1 MAKKKKV
8 EAIEEIVDKKE
19 EQAVEVAVVE
29 EPVIAQQEEKA
40 DDGIARLDLRDFKD
54 KPTEE
59 AVKETVA
66 ETEVE
71 ADAEEQVVEDKSIDE
86 SVLFIKT
93 TTDLIDAKVNSGVS
107 LNTLFPPGLSEEV
120 TLEEVTETAEKLEE
134 NIEEAIEK
142 AEEEGVKLPDNI
154 QKVIDFMDDTGGS
167 LEDYVQLN
175 KDYSEMS
182 DNELLTEYLKK
193 TKPHLDAEERSFLME
208 DLYSWDEDLDE
219 DRDIRRKKL
228 ALKEQVADAK
238 NHLDGLKSK
247 YYDEI
252 KAGSKLN
259 PEQKKAID
267 FFNRYSEDQT
277 VAEDNTKFFK
287 RKTNEVFSDGFKGF
301 EYNVGDKRFRL
312 NVKDTEGVKNDQMD
326 IGNFVNKFVDK
337 ETNKMEDAKGYHK
350 SLFTAMNPDVVA
362 NHFYQQG
369 KTDALKES
377 MSKAKN
383 VDMSPRGTLSGE
395 STPSGNKFRSIQGD
409 SSSDFKIKIGQNR
422 SNKIT

>member
-8 EAIEEIVDKKE
+8 EKVEEIVDKNE
-19 EQAVEVAVVE
+19 EQAVEVATVE
-29 EPVIAQQEEKA
+29 EPAKPKEEKV
-40 DDGIARLDLRDFKD
+40 DDGIARLDLRDFQE

-59 AVKETVA
+59 PTEETVEEPQVEPEVKA
-66 ETEVE
+66 EV
-71 ADAEEQVVEDKSIDE
+71 EEQVI
-86 SVLFIKT
+86 
-93 TTDLIDAKVNSGVS
+93 
-107 LNTLFPPGLSEEV
+107 EEV
-120 TLEEVTETAEKLEE
+120 VEEPVEESPVQEIALEEVTEIADKLEE

-142 AEEEGVKLPDNI
+142 AEEQGTKLPENI
-154 QKVIDFMDDTGGS
+154 QKVIDFMDETGGS

-175 KDYSEMS
+175 KDYSKMS
-182 DNELLTEYLKK
+182 DNELLSEYLKQ
-193 TKPHLDAEERSFLME
+193 TKPHLNDEERSFLME

-219 DRDIRRKKL
+219 ERDIRRKKL

-259 PEQKKAID
+259 PEQQKAID
-267 FFNRYSEDQT
+267 FFNRYNKNQT
-277 VAEDNTKFFK
+277 VAEDNAKFFK
-287 RKTNEVFSDGFKGF
+287 KKTNEVFSNEFKGF
-301 EYNVGDKRFRL
+301 EYNIGDKRFRL
-312 NVKDTEGVKNDQMD
+312 NVKDTESVKNNQMD
-326 IGNFVNKFVDK
+326 IGNFVNKFLNK
-337 ETNKMEDAKGYHK
+337 ETNKIEDAKGYHK

-369 KTDALKES
+369 KADALKES

-383 VDMSPRGTLSGE
+383 VDMSPRGTLSSENTPGGMKFKSISGE
-395 STPSGNKFRSIQGD
+395 

-422 SNKIT
+422 SNRIT

>member
-8 EAIEEIVDKKE
+8 EKVEEIVDKKE
-19 EQAVEVAVVE
+19 EQAVEVAAVE
-29 EPVIAQQEEKA
+29 EQAKPEQEEKV
-40 DDGIARLDLRDFKD
+40 DDGIAKLDLRDFQD
-54 KPTEE
+54 KPAEEPIEEPVAEVEEEAKEQAVEEIVEEQPTEE
-59 AVKETVA
+59 SPI
-66 ETEVE
+66 
-71 ADAEEQVVEDKSIDE
+71 EEI
-86 SVLFIKT
+86 
-93 TTDLIDAKVNSGVS
+93 A
-107 LNTLFPPGLSEEV
+107 
-120 TLEEVTETAEKLEE
+120 LEEVTEIADKLEE
-134 NIEEAIEK
+134 NIEEAVEK
-142 AEEEGVKLPDNI
+142 AEEEGTQLPENI
-154 QKVIDFMDDTGGS
+154 QKVIDFMDETGGS

-175 KDYSEMS
+175 KDYSKMS
-182 DNELLTEYLKK
+182 DNDLLSEYLKQ

-208 DLYSWDEDLDE
+208 DLYSWDEDIDE
-219 DRDIRRKKL
+219 DRDIKRKKL
-228 ALKEQVADAK
+228 ALKEQVANAK

-267 FFNRYSEDQT
+267 FFNRYNENQT

-287 RKTNEVFSDGFKGF
+287 RKTNEVFSDAFKGF

-312 NVKDTEGVKNDQMD
+312 NVKDTDSVKENQMD
-326 IGNFVNKFVDK
+326 IGNFVNKFLNK
-337 ETNKMEDAKGYHK
+337 ETSKIEDAKGYHK

-369 KTDALKES
+369 KADALKES

-383 VDMSPRGTLSGE
+383 VDMSPRGTLSSE
-395 STPSGNKFRSIQGD
+395 SAPSGTKFKSISGE

-422 SNKIT
+422 SNRIT

>member
-59 AVKETVA
+59 AAKETVA

-71 ADAEEQVVEDKSIDE
+71 ADAEEQVVEEISEEENPI
-86 SVLFIKT
+86 
-93 TTDLIDAKVNSGVS
+93 
-107 LNTLFPPGLSEEV
+107 EEV

>member
-1 MAKKKKV
+1 MAKKKNVEKV
-8 EAIEEIVDKKE
+8 EEIVDKNE
-19 EQAVEVAVVE
+19 EQTVEVAAAE
-29 EPVIAQQEEKA
+29 EPAKPEEEKV
-40 DDGIARLDLRDFKD
+40 DDGIARLDLRDFQE

-59 AVKETVA
+59 TTEEPEAQAEAKEQAVE
-66 ETEVE
+66 EVIE
-71 ADAEEQVVEDKSIDE
+71 EVVEEQPIEESPVEEI
-86 SVLFIKT
+86 
-93 TTDLIDAKVNSGVS
+93 A
-107 LNTLFPPGLSEEV
+107 
-120 TLEEVTETAEKLEE
+120 LEEVAEIADKLEE

-142 AEEEGVKLPDNI
+142 AEEQGTQLPENI
-154 QKVIDFMDDTGGS
+154 QKVIDFMDETGGS

-175 KDYSEMS
+175 KDYSKMS
-182 DNELLTEYLKK
+182 DNDLLSEYLKQ
-193 TKPHLDAEERSFLME
+193 TKPHLNAEERSFLME
-208 DLYSWDEDLDE
+208 DLYSWDEDIDE
-219 DRDIRRKKL
+219 DRDIKRKKL
-228 ALKEQVADAK
+228 ALKEQVANAK

-267 FFNRYSEDQT
+267 FFNRYNENQT

-312 NVKDTEGVKNDQMD
+312 NVKDAESVKENQMD
-326 IGNFVNKFVDK
+326 IGNFVNKFLNK
-337 ETNKMEDAKGYHK
+337 ETNKIEDAKGYHK

-369 KTDALKES
+369 KADALKES

-383 VDMSPRGTLSGE
+383 VDMSPRGTLSSE
-395 STPSGNKFRSIQGD
+395 SAPSGTKFKSISGE

-422 SNKIT
+422 SNRIT

>member
-8 EAIEEIVDKKE
+8 EKVEEIVDKKE
-19 EQAVEVAVVE
+19 EQAVEVAAVE
-29 EPVIAQQEEKA
+29 EPVKPEQEEKV
-40 DDGIARLDLRDFKD
+40 DDGIAKLDLRDFQEKTIEEPVAEVEE
-54 KPTEE
+54 KTEEQAVEEIVEEQPTEE
-59 AVKETVA
+59 TPI
-66 ETEVE
+66 
-71 ADAEEQVVEDKSIDE
+71 EEI
-86 SVLFIKT
+86 
-93 TTDLIDAKVNSGVS
+93 A
-107 LNTLFPPGLSEEV
+107 
-120 TLEEVTETAEKLEE
+120 LEEVTEIADKLEE
-134 NIEEAIEK
+134 NIEEAVEK
-142 AEEEGVKLPDNI
+142 AEEEGTQLPENI
-154 QKVIDFMDDTGGS
+154 QKVIDFMDETGGS

-175 KDYSEMS
+175 KDYSKMS
-182 DNELLTEYLKK
+182 DNDLLSEYLKQ
-193 TKPHLDAEERSFLME
+193 TKPHLNDEERSFLME
-208 DLYSWDEDLDE
+208 DLYSWDEDIDE
-219 DRDIRRKKL
+219 DRDIKRKKL

-267 FFNRYSEDQT
+267 FFNRYNENQT
-277 VAEDNTKFFK
+277 AAEDNTKFFK

-312 NVKDTEGVKNDQMD
+312 NVKDTDSVKENQMD
-326 IGNFVNKFVDK
+326 IGNFVNKFINK

-369 KTDALKES
+369 KADALKES

-383 VDMSPRGTLSGE
+383 VDMSPRGSLSGE
-395 STPSGNKFRSIQGD
+395 STPSGTKFKSISGE

-422 SNKIT
+422 SNRIT

>member
-59 AVKETVA
+59 AAKETVA

-71 ADAEEQVVEDKSIDE
+71 ADAEEQVVEEISEEENPI
-86 SVLFIKT
+86 
-93 TTDLIDAKVNSGVS
+93 
-107 LNTLFPPGLSEEV
+107 EEV

-134 NIEEAIEK
+134 NIEEAI
-142 AEEEGVKLPDNI
+142 EEGVKLPDNI